1 MPVTGSVDTRSDKG
15 PELRVLKCAECF
27 CKKMVNCLFT
37 TTLTLVENCGPEGC
51 SAAEKFLEK
60 LEALATS
67 LELEPASRAYRS
79 LVLVSLSGSQCCN
92 VAYHFFVT
100 ISRF

>member
-1 MPVTGSVDTRSDKG
+1 MLTVNMRTLQFSRFEAAFVPVTGSVDTRSSKG
-15 PELRVLKCAECF
+15 PELRVLKSSECF
-27 CKKMVNCLFT
+27 YKKIMNCLFT
-37 TTLTLVENCGPEGC
+37 TTLVAHCGTEGC

-79 LVLVSLSGSQCCN
+79 LVLVP
-92 VAYHFFVT
+92 
-100 ISRF
+100 

>member
-1 MPVTGSVDTRSDKG
+1 MLTVNMRTLQFSRFEAAFVPVTGSVDTRSSKG
-15 PELRVLKCAECF
+15 PELRVLKSSE
-27 CKKMVNCLFT
+27 CLFT
-37 TTLTLVENCGPEGC
+37 TTLVAHCGTEGC

-79 LVLVSLSGSQCCN
+79 LVLVP
-92 VAYHFFVT
+92 
-100 ISRF
+100 

>member
-1 MPVTGSVDTRSDKG
+1 M
-15 PELRVLKCAECF
+15 
-27 CKKMVNCLFT
+27 NCLFT
-37 TTLTLVENCGPEGC
+37 TTLVAHCGTEGC

-79 LVLVSLSGSQCCN
+79 LVLVP
-92 VAYHFFVT
+92 
-100 ISRF
+100 